1 MNSISTKFFTV
12 NKETKV
18 FSAEASSL
26 PDDFNPMRT
35 FALKSHITL
44 AEAVFQYEKTDIQG
58 SEIQGWW
65 FTVLPRYEK
74 IHPHLKGWKVLIIN
88 D

>member
-1 MNSISTKFFTV
+1 MNTISANMFTV

-26 PDDFNPMRT
+26 PDDFNPMRV

-58 SEIQGWW
+58 GEIQGWW
-65 FTVLPRYEK
+65 FAVLPRFVDKY
-74 IHPHLKGWKVLIIN
+74 PHLAGWKVLIIN